1 MPHNNA
7 LPCACSGVSFWALGP
22 LTFPSSC
29 SASACAPRKHGPRVQ
44 HTHPRPRRAWQ
55 LLENKAP
62 KEIPPEARR
71 EHGDIPQALV
81 GPGPS
86 ATGESDMEC
95 REDGYELPQDED
107 GCFPDPDLLSY
118 VDKLCSQEDF
128 DTKVGWAWSLRLQDS
143 RERCSPHPSSG
154 FGPG

>member
-1 MPHNNA
+1 M
-7 LPCACSGVSFWALGP
+7 
-22 LTFPSSC
+22 
-29 SASACAPRKHGPRVQ
+29 
-44 HTHPRPRRAWQ
+44 
-55 LLENKAP
+55 
-62 KEIPPEARR
+62 
-71 EHGDIPQALV
+71 

-143 RERCSPHPSSG
+143 RERCS
-154 FGPG
+154 